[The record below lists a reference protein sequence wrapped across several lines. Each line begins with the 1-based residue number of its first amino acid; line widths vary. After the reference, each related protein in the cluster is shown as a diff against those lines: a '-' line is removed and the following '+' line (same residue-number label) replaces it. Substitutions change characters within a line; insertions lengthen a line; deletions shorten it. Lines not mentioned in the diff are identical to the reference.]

1 MTYTKGRIVNDADS
15 HTMETQDWLA
25 AHLEGEYKEMYSQV
39 YSKREGGDRIVKMI
53 DAAKARKS
61 DPEARA
67 KALEN
72 PIEGAKGWL
81 GYGGRNASK
90 RSTGSASRASWSFPP
105 SGWARS
111 PGPRATT
118 SAMPR
123 PPRSTRRSRSSA
135 MPIRAWIASPSL
147 RSTIPSVAL
156 PRRSAR

>member
-25 AHLEGEYKEMYSQV
+25 PYLEGEYKEMYSQV
-39 YSKREGGDRIVKMI
+39 YSQREGGDRIVKMI

-81 GYGGRNASK
+81 GYGG
-90 RSTGSASRASWSFPP
+90 FD
-105 SGWARS
+105 
-111 PGPRATT
+111 
-118 SAMPR
+118 
-123 PPRSTRRSRSSA
+123 
-135 MPIRAWIASPSL
+135 
-147 RSTIPSVAL
+147 
-156 PRRSAR
+156 